1 MIAGTTNKT
10 MNISNFKNN
19 TDFSFICFLVI
30 QLQGLVAV
38 FPFSYQI
45 QKLELQEPSNTLYI
59 PYAQQHSGAV
69 NNPVLREVD
78 TLKIAL
84 STLCN
89 ISQHS
94 ECSGRS
100 CCGKIDW
107 ENGKEEAA
115 HFKQQIIKAKVKDE
129 VAKKTKYSGK

>member
-1 MIAGTTNKT
+1 MNKT
-10 MNISNFKNN
+10 MNISNFKINI
-19 TDFSFICFLVI
+19 DFSFIYFLVI

-38 FPFSYQI
+38 FPFSYQM
-45 QKLELQEPSNTLYI
+45 QKLELQEPLNTLYV
-59 PYAQQHSGAV
+59 PQHSGTV

-78 TLKIAL
+78 TLKIAP

-89 ISQHS
+89 ISHHS
-94 ECSGRS
+94 GCSGRS

-107 ENGKEEAA
+107 ENEEEEAA

-129 VAKKTKYSGK
+129 IAKKTKY